1 MTLQKLCFA
10 YYFTRFQIAQAP
22 DLDAVALETE
32 MGLRLPL
39 RSLVWELMGDD
50 YGTRAVSLSVNLG
63 KCHVMIFDPLNTCK
77 G

>member
-1 MTLQKLCFA
+1 MIFTKINVLLTT
-10 YYFTRFQIAQAP
+10 YFTRFQIVNAP

-63 KCHVMIFDPLNTCK
+63 KCHDI
-77 G
+77 

>member
-1 MTLQKLCFA
+1 M
-10 YYFTRFQIAQAP
+10 
-22 DLDAVALETE
+22 DAVALETE

-63 KCHVMIFDPLNTCK
+63 KCHDI
-77 G
+77 

>member
-1 MTLQKLCFA
+1 M
-10 YYFTRFQIAQAP
+10 
-22 DLDAVALETE
+22 DAVALETE

-63 KCHVMIFDPLNTCK
+63 KLSSIMIFDPLNTCEV
-77 G
+77 

>member
-1 MTLQKLCFA
+1 M
-10 YYFTRFQIAQAP
+10 
-22 DLDAVALETE
+22 DAVALETE

-77 G
+77 V